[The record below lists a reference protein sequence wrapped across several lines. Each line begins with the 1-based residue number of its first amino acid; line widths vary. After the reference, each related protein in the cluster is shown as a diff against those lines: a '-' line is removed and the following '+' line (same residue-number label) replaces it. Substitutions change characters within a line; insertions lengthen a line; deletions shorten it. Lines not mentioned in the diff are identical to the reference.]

1 MAIQTL
7 LTLHCN
13 HPYLET
19 LFGLH
24 SWYHST
30 QHITWIELMHVCV
43 YIKAEESIGQASHS
57 ILTPGMLSWTDH
69 EAGQGFSSGQTWDSF
84 SPSWNLL
91 SLSLPL
97 SLSLSLCVSITPD
110 EVHLVFSLFPLSL
123 SHPHFEDYHG
133 QIPLDRSCLVTCGQL
148 YTQLPFI
155 YYVPTNT
162 ACLNNLVAR

>member
-1 MAIQTL
+1 MHHRSMAIQTL

-30 QHITWIELMHVCV
+30 QHITWIELMNVCV
-43 YIKAEESIGQASHS
+43 HIKAEESMGQASHS

-97 SLSLSLCVSITPD
+97 SLSLCVSLSLPMKFILSSLC
-110 EVHLVFSLFPLSL
+110 SLFPSL
-123 SHPHFEDYHG
+123 IHTLKITMVKS
-133 QIPLDRSCLVTCGQL
+133 L
-148 YTQLPFI
+148 
-155 YYVPTNT
+155 
-162 ACLNNLVAR
+162 